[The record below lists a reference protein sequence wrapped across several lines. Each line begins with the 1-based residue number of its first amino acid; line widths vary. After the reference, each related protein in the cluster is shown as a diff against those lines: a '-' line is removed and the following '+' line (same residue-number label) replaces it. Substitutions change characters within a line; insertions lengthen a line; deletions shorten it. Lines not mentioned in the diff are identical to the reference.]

1 MPAPITYQALDG
13 FPHVQPGD
21 DLSRQILDCLSANGL
36 TLEPGD
42 IVACAQKIISKAEGC
57 YARLEDAQPGPE
69 AEDWA
74 RRTGKDPRLVQ
85 ITLDQANYVLRY
97 RPNLLVVEH
106 KLGMV
111 MANAGIDQSN
121 IDGAGE
127 QVLLLPEDPDR
138 SAEALADGLEALT
151 GVRPAVLIT
160 DSVGR
165 AWRIGTGGIAI
176 GAAGIRC
183 VDDIR
188 GDEDMMGRELKVS
201 IVGHGD
207 QLAAAAC
214 VAMGE
219 GSEGTPVVLTRGLP
233 AEPAPLPAAALVRP
247 AEDDMFR

>member
-1 MPAPITYQALDG
+1 MPAPIIYQALDG

-21 DLSRQILDCLSANGL
+21 DLAQQIMDSLAANGL
-36 TLEPGD
+36 SLQPGD
-42 IVACAQKIISKAEGC
+42 VVACAQKIISKAEGR
-57 YARLEDAQPGPE
+57 YARLEDANPTPL

-127 QVLLLPEDPDR
+127 QVLLLPEDSDR
-138 SAEALADGLEALT
+138 SAESLADGLEALSGT
-151 GVRPAVLIT
+151 RPAVLIT

-176 GAAGIRC
+176 GCAGIRS
-183 VDDIR
+183 VNDIR
-188 GDEDMMGRELKVS
+188 GDDDMMGRELKVS

-207 QLAAAAC
+207 QLASAAC

-219 GSEGTPVVLTRGLP
+219 GSEGTPVVLIRGLP
-233 AEPAPLPAAALVRP
+233 VEAEPLPASALVRP

>member
-1 MPAPITYQALDG
+1 MPPPISLQALSG
-13 FPHVQPGD
+13 FPRVKPGD
-21 DLSRQILDCLSANGL
+21 DLARQIAD
-36 TLEPGD
+36 TLEAGGLSLQPGD
-42 IVACAQKIISKAEGC
+42 IIACAQKIISKAESR
-57 YARLEDAQPGPE
+57 YARLQDVAPGPE

-85 ITLDQANYVLRY
+85 VTLDESNHVLRF

-106 KLGMV
+106 NLGMV

-127 QVLLLPEDPDR
+127 QVLLLPQDPDR
-138 SAEALADGLEALT
+138 SAEALAEGLEALT

-165 AWRIGTGGIAI
+165 AWRIGTAGIAI
-176 GAAGIRC
+176 GASGIRS
-183 VDDIR
+183 VNDIR
-188 GDEDMMGRELKVS
+188 GEEDMMGRELKVS

-214 VAMGE
+214 IAMGE
-219 GSEGTPVVLTRGLP
+219 GAEGTPVVLIRGLP
-233 AEPAPLPAAALVRP
+233 VEPAPLPAAALVRP